1 MLSIQ
6 INKPNKYPL
15 SSKMRNYIKESNT
28 KSMVSNMVKNKSIT
42 KYFNDDPDLEK
53 NIRSKYEKLIQ
64 SFYNDDGKDDYCVD
78 DDYFLYHIDMDEF
91 DCEHREHCE
100 HRNNDDDSEKNKKA
114 NKINKFFLQS
124 LGVVITLCSFVYYI
138 SSVRSRYLVD
148 SKK

>member
-1 MLSIQ
+1 MLSFQ
-6 INKPNKYPL
+6 FNKPNKYPL
-15 SSKMRNYIKESNT
+15 SSKMRNYIKETNT
-28 KSMVSNMVKNKSIT
+28 KSMSSNMVINKSIS

-53 NIRSKYEKLIQ
+53 NIGEKYEKLIQ

-78 DDYFLYHIDMDEF
+78 DDYFLYHIDMDDYHEGS
-91 DCEHREHCE
+91 DDPDD
-100 HRNNDDDSEKNKKA
+100 DDDSEKIKKA
-114 NKINKFFLQS
+114 NKVNKFFLQS